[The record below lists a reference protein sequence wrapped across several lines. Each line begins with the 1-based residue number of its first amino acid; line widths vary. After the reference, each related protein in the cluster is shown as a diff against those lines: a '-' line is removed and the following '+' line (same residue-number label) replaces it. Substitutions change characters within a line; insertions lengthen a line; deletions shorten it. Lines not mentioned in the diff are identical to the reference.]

1 MKCVRRT
8 ATVSKPLFDRAKS
21 YEARRMDIL
30 RRAALAFAEDGYHQ
44 TSVNSL
50 AARLGVSKPVL
61 YYYAK
66 NKDDLLFQCGKVA
79 CDALAEAIDEATR
92 SNLKGIDKVRRFFL
106 KYAEIMCGDFG
117 RCLALVDRKALS
129 AGARKKDA
137 LIRRELEESLRKMIR
152 DGQADRSIA
161 PRDPVLTAR
170 ALFGAF
176 NGIPRWFRADG
187 ALNAKNVADSYM
199 DLFVLGLGRQ

>member
-1 MKCVRRT
+1 M
-8 ATVSKPLFDRAKS
+8 
-21 YEARRMDIL
+21 EIL
-30 RRAALAFAEDGYHQ
+30 RKAALAFAEDGYHQ

-66 NKDDLLFQCGKVA
+66 NKDDLLFQCGKFA
-79 CDALAEAIDEATR
+79 RDALKEAIDDAARLQITGLEKIR
-92 SNLKGIDKVRRFFL
+92 HFFA

-129 AGARKKDA
+129 PAARKKDA
-137 LIRRELEESLRKMIR
+137 FVRREVEEALRQMIR
-152 DGQADRSIA
+152 EGQADRSIMA
-161 PRDPVLTAR
+161 GNPKLMAR

-176 NGIPRWFRADG
+176 NGIPRWFRASG
-187 ALNAKNVADSYM
+187 ELSAKDVADGFM
-199 DLFVLGLGRQ
+199 DLFVTGIGRR